1 MVSLARI
8 GSRRPI
14 LTSVTARRLLDKEEQ
29 VSFDLGLSESEV
41 ELSGAGV
48 VLPDREVVS
57 WEDLEEIS
65 GRGDA
70 AFFVEGGAVFQAAVS
85 DGGFLKLL
93 PTAGAPTLE
102 IDGVR
107 MHRTVGTTPEVDAR
121 VKLEALGVDG
131 GRVLDTCTGLGYTVL
146 EALRRGGALVVS
158 VERRAGVL
166 RLAGLNPWSAGLFDD
181 GRVSLVLGDSGGLV
195 GGFPGGFF
203 DYVVHDPPRF
213 SHAGHLYAGAFYRQL
228 FRVLRPGGRLFHY
241 TGMPGSRRRRVD
253 LKRGVTDRL
262 RGVGFVG
269 VRWVGEALGVV
280 CSRPG

>member
-1 MVSLARI
+1 M
-8 GSRRPI
+8 
-14 LTSVTARRLLDKEEQ
+14 
-29 VSFDLGLSESEV
+29 
-41 ELSGAGV
+41 
-48 VLPDREVVS
+48 
-57 WEDLEEIS
+57 EDLEEIS

-107 MHRTVGTTPEVDAR
+107 MHRTVGTTPDVDAR

-131 GRVLDTCTGLGYTVL
+131 GRVLDTCTGLGYTAL

-166 RLAGLNPWSAGLFDD
+166 LLAGLNPWSAGLFDD

-195 GGFPGGFF
+195 GGFPGGLF

-213 SHAGHLYAGAFYRQL
+213 SHAGHLYAGAFYGQL

-241 TGMPGSRRRRVD
+241 TGEPGSRRRRVD
-253 LKRGVTDRL
+253 LRRGVMERL
-262 RGVGFVG
+262 RGAGFMG
-269 VRWVGEALGVV
+269 VYWVGEALGVV

>member
-1 MVSLARI
+1 MGVAFSPSVSMARI

-14 LTSVTARRLLDKEEQ
+14 LTSVTARRLLDREEQ
-29 VSFDLGLSESEV
+29 VSLDLGLSESEI
-41 ELSGAGV
+41 EFSEAGV
-48 VLPDREVVS
+48 ILPDGGVVS
-57 WEDLEEIS
+57 WEDLEKIS
-65 GRGDA
+65 GRGEA
-70 AFFVEGGAVFQAAVS
+70 AFFVEKGSVFQAAVS

-93 PTAGAPTLE
+93 PTDGAPTLE

-107 MHRTVGTTPEVDAR
+107 MHRTVGTTPEADTR

-146 EALRRGGALVVS
+146 EALRRGGERVVS

-166 RLAGLNPWSAGLFDD
+166 RLAGLNPWSAGLFND

-195 GGFPGGFF
+195 GGFPGGLF

-213 SHAGHLYAGAFYRQL
+213 SHAGHLYSGAFYDQL

-253 LKRGVTDRL
+253 LRRGVMERL
-262 RGVGFVG
+262 NYMWGP
-269 VRWVGEALGVV
+269 LSVV
-280 CSRPG
+280 IAPR